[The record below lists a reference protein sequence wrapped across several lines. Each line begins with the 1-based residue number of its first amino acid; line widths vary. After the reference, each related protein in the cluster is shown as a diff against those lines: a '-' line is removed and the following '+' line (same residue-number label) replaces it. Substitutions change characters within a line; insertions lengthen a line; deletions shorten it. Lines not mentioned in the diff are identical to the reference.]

1 MTALL
6 TIPTRTLGF
15 DYDIEISDW
24 SQKLAGFHVFEGDRR
39 PLDGGIGLSLNLV
52 EQFDVDG
59 RWFKLIA
66 GSLS

>member
-24 SQKLAGFHVFEGDRR
+24 SQKLAGFHVFEGGR
-39 PLDGGIGLSLNLV
+39 LSL
-52 EQFDVDG
+52 
-59 RWFKLIA
+59 IHI
-66 GSLS
+66 